1 MFIFIVKKTEHLQ
14 NVTVGKHFLRVNMKN
29 VTRDMKIK
37 FVHKFF
43 DISYN
48 QIHDNNHK
56 DIRNRRFTYF

>member
-1 MFIFIVKKTEHLQ
+1 
-14 NVTVGKHFLRVNMKN
+14 MK
-29 VTRDMKIK
+29 VK

-56 DIRNRRFTYF
+56 DIRRDGYIFLNQNVL